1 MTVTPTVL
9 SSRWPNRCAVCH
21 AATAGRLGRVCGDC
35 ASRHAAWRARCAG
48 CAQALPAAAEDA
60 LARCGRCLR
69 EAPPWSRAVCAL
81 DYDHPWDRLLTSLK
95 FRDGL
100 DLLPWCVDRLVHALS
115 PSGPPSI
122 DLVLPVPLSR
132 ARLAERGYN
141 QAWELAR
148 RLARELG
155 LRARA
160 RELQRL
166 IDTPHQLSLP
176 RDRRA
181 ANVRGAFQ
189 VPGSAREA
197 LAGRRIALVD
207 DVMTTGATL
216 AEASRTLL
224 AAGAAQVEVWVL
236 ARTP

>member
-1 MTVTPTVL
+1 MTVTPSVL
-9 SSRWPNRCAVCH
+9 SSPWPNRCAVCH
-21 AATAGRLGRVCGDC
+21 ASTSGRLGRVCDAC
-35 ASRHAAWRARCAG
+35 ESRHGAWRARCAG
-48 CAQALPAAAEDA
+48 CAQALPAATDDA

-69 EAPPWSRAVCAL
+69 EPPPWSRAVCAL
-81 DYDHPWDRLLTSLK
+81 DYGHPWDRLLTALK

-100 DLLPWCVDRLVHALS
+100 DLLPWCVDRLGAALAAL
-115 PSGPPSI
+115 GPPRI
-122 DLVLPVPLSR
+122 DLVAPVPLSR

-160 RELQRL
+160 HDLQRL

-189 VPGSAREA
+189 VPDDARA
-197 LAGRRIALVD
+197 ILAGRRIALVD

-224 AAGAAQVEVWVL
+224 AAGAAGVEVWVL